1 MGDFL
6 DFFFNFK
13 GSLGVEGDWIGELLI
28 LIILLNK
35 GGGWVVLMGVEV
47 MILFEVWVV
56 FMGFCMVLFIFWIV
70 LVLSMGK
77 VGVFF
82 LV

>member
-6 DFFFNFK
+6 DFFFNFN